1 MLVTALRAQ
10 CAQWPLEGQGSWG
23 DTAGV
28 AGMAEADTDSEPP
41 MLACAKGHWQ
51 ITEQPGRRD

>member
-10 CAQWPLEGQGSWG
+10 RTQWTLEGQRSWG

-28 AGMAEADTDSEPP
+28 AGMAEADTDSELP
-41 MLACAKGHWQ
+41 MLACAKGHWR